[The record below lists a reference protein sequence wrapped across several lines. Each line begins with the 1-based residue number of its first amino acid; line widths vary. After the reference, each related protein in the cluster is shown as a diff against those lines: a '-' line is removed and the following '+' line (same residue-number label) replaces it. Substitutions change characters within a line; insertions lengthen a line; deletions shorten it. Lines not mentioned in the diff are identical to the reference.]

1 MDDQNSDKERQSET
15 EDQRK
20 TTEVE
25 TFKNNPKGRGR
36 SGKQMFENRFN
47 SNFNTLSFNK
57 RNINSNKLNS
67 NDFERDKNNYH
78 FFSEYKKQR
87 KNNPKGRGRS
97 GKQMFKNR
105 LNSNFNTLSF
115 NKRNINS
122 NKSKDFNKNSNL
134 PETNSEGENQM
145 FKNDARKTFKQYG
158 NISRKKYNEDNN
170 FNVSFENI
178 KSIADANQDINILQ
192 QNEFNRPTNEYLNK
206 NYLPGDNNNNLFN
219 SPLQDEIKLL
229 KTKIEVLEENQKN
242 SQSKYYCV
250 DNCTEMN
257 AADMSE
263 YVKLDEAS
271 ELTQETFK
279 NYDKEKEEMME
290 HAYSI
295 LQKLYGDIEKDNN
308 DASSVAESNNS
319 SDGEDDDDKRLNV
332 KNSQPYIS
340 KKNDNQ
346 VVLQKLS
353 VDNK

>member
-1 MDDQNSDKERQSET
+1 MEHQNNDKERQSET
-15 EDQRK
+15 EDKRK
-20 TTEVE
+20 TTELE

-36 SGKQMFENRFN
+36 SGKQMFGNRFN

-67 NDFERDKNNYH
+67 NDFERDKNNCH
-78 FFSEYKKQR
+78 FFPEYKNQR

-97 GKQMFKNR
+97 GKQMF
-105 LNSNFNTLSF
+105 
-115 NKRNINS
+115 
-122 NKSKDFNKNSNL
+122 
-134 PETNSEGENQM
+134 E
-145 FKNDARKTFKQYG
+145 NDARKTFEQYG

-229 KTKIEVLEENQKN
+229 KTKIKVLEENQKN

-290 HAYSI
+290 YAYSI

-346 VVLQKLS
+346 VGLRKLS